1 MFDIK
6 EVVKVVKKIKTA
18 EEILKA
24 YKDGKQESTGLIV
37 TGTPD
42 FSNKN
47 LRGIKLKDCTIINGN
62 FKNADL
68 TDADLSGSDLSNS
81 VFAGAMLK
89 NTNLSHTN
97 LYSSNLKGAKF
108 QNANL
113 SNSSLVDAAYD
124 ESEIKQANTKGAV
137 FESLKGKRMTAQ
149 DIKKA
154 YIEGRKDF
162 SGVIATGQDFSDMK
176 LPGIILS
183 KANLGGSWLDGA
195 DLTGAKI
202 DSAELTNCSFRRTTF
217 KNTNCSGATFFWSV
231 FENCIFDGANFRKA
245 NITWCKIANIDLASA
260 DVTDTDFSWSVM
272 EGTELSETQIASMG
286 PESLVTVK
294 RDKTEG
300 GESTIYGQ
308 VAGGIIGRSSSTYG
322 AIDRRASSESYG
334 SIISGEETAYMGNT
348 AGTTYAKKKGAYN

>member
-108 QNANL
+108 QKAAL
-113 SNSSLVDAAYD
+113 SILIMLDAAYD
-124 ESEIKQANTKGAV
+124 KSEIKQANSKGAV
-137 FESLKGKRMTAQ
+137 F
-149 DIKKA
+149 
-154 YIEGRKDF
+154 
-162 SGVIATGQDFSDMK
+162 
-176 LPGIILS
+176 
-183 KANLGGSWLDGA
+183 
-195 DLTGAKI
+195 
-202 DSAELTNCSFRRTTF
+202 
-217 KNTNCSGATFFWSV
+217 
-231 FENCIFDGANFRKA
+231 
-245 NITWCKIANIDLASA
+245 
-260 DVTDTDFSWSVM
+260 
-272 EGTELSETQIASMG
+272 
-286 PESLVTVK
+286 
-294 RDKTEG
+294 
-300 GESTIYGQ
+300 
-308 VAGGIIGRSSSTYG
+308 
-322 AIDRRASSESYG
+322 
-334 SIISGEETAYMGNT
+334 
-348 AGTTYAKKKGAYN
+348 